1 MDAKNQGYARGVV
14 SRGKLMDSLAQPIT
28 QIQASPAG
36 DDDFQFKVELE
47 SESLFHTTEIDALR
61 ERYRSFQQITEEL
74 LCERERLTNHADT
87 VDYELAAAC
96 GVVCGLLDAV
106 FVGELDLTK
115 AHEQGSEAIN
125 AFVLRMGKTAQ
136 VQDLCKNYKWDK
148 GSYSDLRK
156 KIEAIYANKDTSPEA
171 LRRAIQR
178 LEKEFGLASD
188 SVTASFGEGTQHHLR
203 DFAHHPNLHGLFFSL
218 LTQFTGYAYGTDTAG
233 RFITVKI
240 TNTKWIG
247 QDLFQKILYGV
258 VFWFL
263 HMVSDMAGSNNH
275 AGQGTGLPGPMLSLA
290 KRLSANP
297 IFTSEDGTNELALF
311 VSKAFNGTL
320 HGADGNRLGVRIDF
334 RTELGAAKQQ
344 CWPVILN
351 EMLVRSFYFIRRL
364 MQQMEQ
370 VGVATVSGLPQLDV
384 KSCLPFNNRTIV
396 RMATVSST
404 VFTAID
410 VADAALHAAEKSG
423 GVPQAFATQMIL
435 RVNFIGAGRTVF
447 AVGTDVAMGIQRGHV
462 QDKVEQAVAE
472 ELRAYTQLL
481 RAETVELHRIV
492 CWGIEIKFQRVN
504 AITAAID
511 DGDEAE
517 INRQINRYFAE
528 SGIEIES
535 DEDILHAF
543 ETGSGLSI

>member
-1 MDAKNQGYARGVV
+1 
-14 SRGKLMDSLAQPIT
+14 MDSLVQPIT

-61 ERYRSFQQITEEL
+61 ERYRSFQQVTEEL
-74 LCERERLTNHADT
+74 LCERERLTNYADA

-115 AHEQGSEAIN
+115 AHEQGSKVVN

-156 KIEAIYANKDTSPEA
+156 KIEAIYANKDASPEA
-171 LRRAIQR
+171 LQKAIKS
-178 LEKEFGLASD
+178 LEDFAHLASD
-188 SVTASFGEGTQHHLR
+188 SVYKQFGSGGKHHLW
-203 DFAHHPNLHGLFFSL
+203 DFSHHPNLHGLFFSL
-218 LTQFTGYAYGTDTAG
+218 LTQFTGYAYGTDTTG
-233 RFITVKI
+233 QFITVEI

-247 QDLFQKILYGV
+247 QNLFQKILYGV
-258 VFWFL
+258 VFWFF
-263 HMVSDMAGSNNH
+263 HMASDIAGSSGC

-311 VSKAFNGTL
+311 VSKAFDGAL
-320 HGADGNRLGVRIDF
+320 YGADGNRLGVGIDF
-334 RTELGAAKQQ
+334 RTELGAVKQQ

-351 EMLVRSFYFIRRL
+351 EMIVRSFYFIRRL

-370 VGVATVSGLPQLDV
+370 VGVTTIDGLLRLNV

-396 RMATVSST
+396 RMVTVSST
-404 VFTAID
+404 VFTAVD

-423 GVPQAFATQMIL
+423 GVPQMFATQMIL
-435 RVNFIGAGRTVF
+435 RVNFSGARRTVF
-447 AVGTDVAMGIQRGHV
+447 AIGTDMAMGIQRGHV
-462 QDKVEQAVAE
+462 QEKVEQAVAE

-481 RAETVELHRIV
+481 QAETVELHRVV
-492 CWGIEIKFQRVN
+492 CWGVEIKLQRVN
-504 AITAAID
+504 AITAAMD

-517 INRQINRYFAE
+517 INRQVNRYFAE
-528 SGIEIES
+528 NDIEIES

>member
-1 MDAKNQGYARGVV
+1 
-14 SRGKLMDSLAQPIT
+14 
-28 QIQASPAG
+28 
-36 DDDFQFKVELE
+36 
-47 SESLFHTTEIDALR
+47 
-61 ERYRSFQQITEEL
+61 
-74 LCERERLTNHADT
+74 
-87 VDYELAAAC
+87 
-96 GVVCGLLDAV
+96 
-106 FVGELDLTK
+106 
-115 AHEQGSEAIN
+115 
-125 AFVLRMGKTAQ
+125 
-136 VQDLCKNYKWDK
+136 
-148 GSYSDLRK
+148 
-156 KIEAIYANKDTSPEA
+156 
-171 LRRAIQR
+171 
-178 LEKEFGLASD
+178 
-188 SVTASFGEGTQHHLR
+188 
-203 DFAHHPNLHGLFFSL
+203 
-218 LTQFTGYAYGTDTAG
+218 
-233 RFITVKI
+233 
-240 TNTKWIG
+240 
-247 QDLFQKILYGV
+247 
-258 VFWFL
+258 
-263 HMVSDMAGSNNH
+263 MVSDMAGSNKY

-370 VGVATVSGLPQLDV
+370 VGVATVRGLPRLDV

-396 RMATVSST
+396 RMVTVSST

-410 VADAALHAAEKSG
+410 VADAALHAAEKSS

-435 RVNFIGAGRTVF
+435 RVNFVGAGRTVF

-504 AITAAID
+504 AITAAIG

-517 INRQINRYFAE
+517 INRQVNRYFAE
-528 SGIEIES
+528 NGIKIES

>member
-1 MDAKNQGYARGVV
+1 ME
-14 SRGKLMDSLAQPIT
+14 MPAQPIV
-28 QIQASPAG
+28 QMEASYAA
-36 DDDFQFKVELE
+36 DTTFQFQVKIETE
-47 SESLFHTTEIDALR
+47 SPFHSKKIDMIRKQYQSL
-61 ERYRSFQQITEEL
+61 QQVTGKL
-74 LCERERLTNHADT
+74 LCEKEQLTSQADGA
-87 VDYELAAAC
+87 DYELAAAC

-156 KIEAIYANKDTSPEA
+156 KIEAIYANKDTSPET
-171 LRRAIQR
+171 LHKAIQR
-178 LEKEFGLASD
+178 LEKFGLASD
-188 SVTASFGEGTQHHLR
+188 SVTAPFGGGKQHHLR

-218 LTQFTGYAYGTDTAG
+218 LTQFTGYAYGTDTTG

-240 TNTKWIG
+240 TNTEWIG
-247 QDLFQKILYGV
+247 RDLFQKILYGV
-258 VFWFL
+258 VFWFF
-263 HMVSDMAGSNNH
+263 HMVSDMAGSNKY
-275 AGQGTGLPGPMLSLA
+275 AGQGTGVPGPMLSLA

-311 VSKAFNGTL
+311 VSKVFNGTL

-370 VGVATVSGLPQLDV
+370 GGIATVGGLQRLNI
-384 KSCLPFNNRTIV
+384 KSCLPFKNRTIV
-396 RMATVSST
+396 RMVTVSST

-423 GVPQAFATQMIL
+423 GVPQVFATQMIL
-435 RVNFIGAGRTVF
+435 RVNFVGAGRTVF
-447 AVGTDVAMGIQRGHV
+447 AVGTDIAMGIRRGHV

-481 RAETVELHRIV
+481 QAETVELHRIV
-492 CWGIEIKFQRVN
+492 CWGVEIKLQRVN
-504 AITAAID
+504 AIIAAMD
-511 DGDEAE
+511 DGDEVE
-517 INRQINRYFAE
+517 INRQVNRYFTE
-528 SGIEIES
+528 NGIGIES